1 MIEEIKKLAKG
12 LQPDLIQIRRHLH
25 QHPELSFAEH
35 NTSKYIQSQL
45 DELGVEYS
53 VMAKTGVV
61 AMIHGKA
68 PGKCV
73 ALRGDID
80 ALPITETNDVDYA
93 SKNIG
98 VMHACGHDVHTTC
111 LLGALMIINSI
122 REQFNGSVK
131 FIFQLG
137 EETLP
142 GGASLMIKKGV
153 LKNPEPKA
161 IFGQHVFPEMLVGKV
176 GFRSGPYMASA
187 DEVYLT
193 VKGKGGHAALPE
205 RLVDPV
211 LITAQLLTGLQ
222 QIVSRRSNP
231 KTPSVLSFG
240 KVAANGATNVI
251 PDKVEVAGTFRT
263 FDEEWRFKAH
273 KLIADFAQK
282 TAEAAGGQC
291 EVDIRVGYPFVDND
305 DQCTRVAKNAAIDF
319 LGANNVVD
327 LDMRMTAEDF
337 AFYTQE
343 VPGAFYRLGT
353 RSSVN
358 DEIKGLHTST
368 FDVDER
374 CLEIGAGLMAH
385 IALESLKY
393 E

>member
-1 MIEEIKKLAKG
+1 
-12 LQPDLIQIRRHLH
+12 
-25 QHPELSFAEH
+25 
-35 NTSKYIQSQL
+35 
-45 DELGVEYS
+45 
-53 VMAKTGVV
+53 
-61 AMIHGKA
+61 
-68 PGKCV
+68 
-73 ALRGDID
+73 
-80 ALPITETNDVDYA
+80 
-93 SKNIG
+93 
-98 VMHACGHDVHTTC
+98 
-111 LLGALMIINSI
+111 
-122 REQFNGSVK
+122 
-131 FIFQLG
+131 
-137 EETLP
+137 
-142 GGASLMIKKGV
+142 
-153 LKNPEPKA
+153 
-161 IFGQHVFPEMLVGKV
+161 
-176 GFRSGPYMASA
+176 
-187 DEVYLT
+187 
-193 VKGKGGHAALPE
+193 
-205 RLVDPV
+205 LVDPV

-319 LGANNVVD
+319 LGADNVVD